1 MVNFMKNKLFIYAL
15 ICSLLTLINGLSNPV
30 FAQKKNSYKCTQLKG
45 KPITVV
51 DTARG
56 RIQLIVWQS
65 DYFRASGWTPE
76 KRCQEVTR
84 RFQKFSDNG
93 TLRFIANGA
102 IDNYQV
108 ICVSPQSQDIGCQ
121 EENLLM
127 TLEPNDN
134 PIEVMKELFEDA
146 VKTGAMPIR
155 RSQAVLDLEKYFAT
169 APLMSVAPTI
179 IDKPPLNPIDKP
191 PLKPNQP
198 NPPSNP
204 PSGGTTI
211 ECPPILCD

>member
-1 MVNFMKNKLFIYAL
+1 MKPRLNLILILIIGQILSLFLVNPLKAD
-15 ICSLLTLINGLSNPV
+15 T
-30 FAQKKNSYKCTQLKG
+30 KKNVYSCVNHQG
-45 KPITVV
+45 KPMTVV
-51 DTARG
+51 DTLRG

-84 RFQKFSDNG
+84 RFQGFSDNG
-93 TLRFIANGA
+93 TLRFIANGM
-102 IDNYQV
+102 IGKYQV

-134 PIEVMKELFEDA
+134 PIESMKELFEDA
-146 VKTGAMPIR
+146 VKTGAMPVR
-155 RSQAVLDLEKYFAT
+155 RSQAVLDLERYFAT
-169 APLMSVAPTI
+169 APLMEVTPTI

-191 PLKPNQP
+191 SLKPNP
-198 NPPSNP
+198 LSNP

-211 ECPPILCD
+211 ECPPILCN